1 MGDVLSDTV
10 LAAADDLYHMRIP
23 DLWRNMSGD
32 TAPPP
37 NYNITSWLTDLT
49 SRCQHF
55 ERILVHVS
63 YILVIQGVGLQW
75 WIQDFL
81 W

>member
-1 MGDVLSDTV
+1 MFQSIKSACEVGNLGDMLSEGV

-23 DLWRNMSGD
+23 ELWRQMSGD

-37 NYNITSWLTDLT
+37 NYNISSWLADLT

-55 ERILVHVS
+55 ERILVHVRF
-63 YILVIQGVGLQW
+63 IFVH
-75 WIQDFL
+75 
-81 W
+81 